1 MRQKPTGPPKSDN
14 LTLATAELND
24 ISFDLEE
31 TGVLDQTLFALIHV
45 LVFVYWLGGD
55 LGAFYTSRFLTQPNV
70 SADRRLMAAK
80 IVGDV
85 DMAPRSALILALP
98 TGLLLAESKGW
109 LSLGW
114 PIVVAISLAS
124 LVWLA
129 LAWKL
134 HLDHGGPPPWMKT
147 VDSTVRYAFIV
158 ILVGT
163 SVAAMTAQIDLPLFI
178 ALKMLALAGCVAL
191 GLYIRV
197 VLKPLGPALM
207 GLTGPEASTA
217 EADLAQTLNR
227 ARPLVTGI
235 WALLLI
241 AAFLGLWTP
250 TSF

>member
-1 MRQKPTGPPKSDN
+1 M
-14 LTLATAELND
+14 
-24 ISFDLEE
+24 
-31 TGVLDQTLFALIHV
+31 LDQALFALIHA

-55 LGAFYTSRFLTQPNV
+55 LGAFYSSHYLTRPDV

-85 DMAPRSALILALP
+85 DMAPRTALILALP
-98 TGLLLAESKGW
+98 TGMLLAESKGW

-114 PIVVAISLAS
+114 PIVIAIVIAS
-124 LVWLA
+124 IIWLA
-129 LAWKL
+129 IAWKL
-134 HLDHGGPPPWMKT
+134 HLDHSGAPGRLKT
-147 VDSTVRYAFIV
+147 VDGWIRYALII
-158 ILVGT
+158 ILSGAAIGGLMGT
-163 SVAAMTAQIDLPLFI
+163 ITLPVFI

-191 GLYIRV
+191 GLYIRI

-207 GLTGPEASTA
+207 GLTGDQSNAA

-227 ARPLVTGI
+227 ARPLVMGI

>member
-1 MRQKPTGPPKSDN
+1 M
-14 LTLATAELND
+14 
-24 ISFDLEE
+24 
-31 TGVLDQTLFALIHV
+31 LDQALFALIHV

-55 LGAFYTSRFLTQPNV
+55 LGAFYSSHYLTRANV

-85 DMAPRSALILALP
+85 DMAPRTALILALP
-98 TGLLLAESKGW
+98 SGLLLAESKGW

-114 PIVVAISLAS
+114 PLLMATVLVALI
-124 LVWLA
+124 WLA
-129 LAWKL
+129 MAWKL
-134 HLDHGGPPPWMKT
+134 HLDHSGSGTGLKSI
-147 VDSTVRYAFIV
+147 DSWIRYALI
-158 ILVGT
+158 ILLLGFA
-163 SVAAMTAQIDLPLFI
+163 VAGLMGRSALPLFL

-207 GLTGPEASTA
+207 GLAGDQSDAA

-227 ARPLVTGI
+227 ARPLVICI

>member
-1 MRQKPTGPPKSDN
+1 M
-14 LTLATAELND
+14 
-24 ISFDLEE
+24 
-31 TGVLDQTLFALIHV
+31 LDQALFALIHV

-55 LGAFYTSRFLTQPNV
+55 LGAFYSSHYLTRPDV

-85 DMAPRSALILALP
+85 DMAPRTALILALP
-98 TGLLLAESKGW
+98 TGMLLAESKGW

-114 PIVVAISLAS
+114 PIVIAIVIAS
-124 LVWLA
+124 IIWLA
-129 LAWKL
+129 IAWKL
-134 HLDHGGPPPWMKT
+134 HLDHSGAPGQLKT
-147 VDSTVRYAFIV
+147 VDVWIRYALII
-158 ILVGT
+158 ILSG
-163 SVAAMTAQIDLPLFI
+163 AAIGGLMGSITLPVFI

-191 GLYIRV
+191 GLYIRI

-207 GLTGPEASTA
+207 GLTGDQSNAA

-227 ARPLVTGI
+227 ARPLVMGI

-241 AAFLGLWTP
+241 AALLGLWTP